1 MLPATPNP
9 FGGIVVDP
17 ATLPVDAEVFSAYLH
32 YALEEWTAQAFK
44 VVWLEIPITK
54 AHLIPF
60 AVEAG
65 FQFHHSG
72 DDYLMLTYRLAPDAF
87 IPPYATHYIGAGGVV
102 LNEKRELLVIWEKA
116 HWMRNH
122 RYYKLPGGA
131 LHLGEHL
138 VDGVIREV
146 FEETGIRTQFE
157 SLLCF
162 RHWHGYR
169 FGKSDIYFI
178 CRLSPLNHD
187 IVIQESEIEECLWMP
202 VDEYLNN
209 EFVGVFNRRVVEIA
223 LTGQGLVPTWFE
235 GYDVE
240 RETREIFVAQTCE

>member
-1 MLPATPNP
+1 M
-9 FGGIVVDP
+9 
-17 ATLPVDAEVFSAYLH
+17 LPVDAEAFSSHLRD
-32 YALEEWTAQAFK
+32 ALEEWTSQAFK

-54 AHLIPF
+54 AHLIPL
-60 AVEAG
+60 AVEVG

-72 DDYLMLTYRLAPDAF
+72 DEYLMLTYRLIPDAF
-87 IPPYATHYIGAGGVV
+87 IPPHATHYIGAGGVV
-102 LNEKRELLVIWEKA
+102 LNDQRELLVIWEKA
-116 HWMRNH
+116 HRMRNH

-187 IVIQESEIEECLWMP
+187 ITIQESEIEECLWMP
-202 VDEYLNN
+202 VDEYLTN

-223 LTGQGLVPTWFE
+223 LTGKGLVPTWFE

-240 RETREIFVAQTCE
+240 RETREIFVAQTCV